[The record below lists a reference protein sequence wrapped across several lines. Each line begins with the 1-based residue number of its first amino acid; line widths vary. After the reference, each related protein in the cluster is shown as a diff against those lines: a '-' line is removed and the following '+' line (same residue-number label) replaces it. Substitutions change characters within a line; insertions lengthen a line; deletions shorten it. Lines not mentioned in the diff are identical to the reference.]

1 MKHRSFERGVCSEF
15 SCALLREWP
24 VGTDLSQ
31 VSGLRWRSEP
41 ANFVIEGE
49 PDLSTLGS
57 AEKATQP
64 DLQVSSSC
72 LPEYRKY
79 LFYLGSFHWAPWGA
93 MGWCQGSHIPTSW
106 TVTNKPQTETSSQRL
121 AACLSKCPFHPEIVP
136 SIQMFIHFGGET
148 IQKAIHERGK
158 KKDDHHCFSI
168 DLEATANAVMRKEK

>member
-57 AEKATQP
+57 VEKATQS
-64 DLQVSSSC
+64 DLRVSSSC

-79 LFYLGSFHWAPWGA
+79 LFYLGPCHWAPWGA

-121 AACLSKCPFHPEIVP
+121 AACVSKWPISSWAYKCPLYISVVKQCRRRSMKGARKKVITIVLAL
-136 SIQMFIHFGGET
+136 I
-148 IQKAIHERGK
+148 
-158 KKDDHHCFSI
+158 
-168 DLEATANAVMRKEK
+168 